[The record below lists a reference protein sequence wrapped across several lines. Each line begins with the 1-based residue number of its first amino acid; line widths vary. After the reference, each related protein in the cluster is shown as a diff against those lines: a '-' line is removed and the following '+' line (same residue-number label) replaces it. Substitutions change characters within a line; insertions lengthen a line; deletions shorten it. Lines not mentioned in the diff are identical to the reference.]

1 MSKYILHNF
10 DLLRERDF
18 SLKINNRSFL
28 YADGFFESIKV
39 INSNCFNLEF
49 HFERIKKTVAFFK
62 MDIDFSF
69 SELKNILESL
79 IIKNKIIGGKIRIV
93 FYRESEGKYFPEENT
108 ISFVAEIEK
117 SNNGFLFN
125 KNGLKL
131 GVFKEIRKDKSKF
144 SNYKT
149 TNAAIYVLASIFA
162 KESSLD
168 DCLLLNIEDNIIE
181 SSNSNLFIA
190 KGDRIITSPLSGGCV
205 DGTMRKFIK
214 NQFDVLEKSI
224 TKEDLFSADE
234 VFLSNA
240 IVGVKWVESFEEKKY
255 QSHKFTRLVFDKL
268 NDLHSKK

>member
-10 DLLRERDF
+10 DLLREEDF

-39 INSNCFNLEF
+39 INSICFNLEC
-49 HFERIKKTVAFFK
+49 HFDRIEKTAKFFK

-69 SELKNILESL
+69 SELKKILESL
-79 IIKNKIIGGKIRIV
+79 IIKNAIIGGNLRVV
-93 FYRESEGKYFPEENT
+93 FYRESEGKYFPKENK
-108 ISFVAEIEK
+108 INFIAEIEK
-117 SNNGFLFN
+117 SENSFTFN

-131 GVFKEIRKDKSKF
+131 GVFTEMRKDKNKF
-144 SNYKT
+144 SNCKT
-149 TNAAIYVLASIFA
+149 TNATISVLASIFA
-162 KESSLD
+162 KESSWD

-190 KGDRIITSPLSGGCV
+190 KGDMIITSPLSGGCV
-205 DGTMRKFIK
+205 DGTMRNFIK
-214 NQFDVLEKSI
+214 NKFDVHEKSI

-240 IVGVKWVESFEEKKY
+240 IEGVKWVESFEEKKY
-255 QSHKFTRLVFDKL
+255 QSYKVARLVFNKL
-268 NDLHSKK
+268 NT

>member
-10 DLLRERDF
+10 DLLREEDF

-62 MDIDFSF
+62 MDIDSSISQF
-69 SELKNILESL
+69 EDLLDKLIDKNEIE
-79 IIKNKIIGGKIRIV
+79 GGRIRIV
-93 FYRESEGKYFPEENT
+93 FYRESEGKYLPKENKL
-108 ISFVAEIEK
+108 SFIAEIEK

-240 IVGVKWVESFEEKKY
+240 IEGVKCVESFEEKKY
-255 QSHKFTRLVFDKL
+255 QSHKIARLVFDKL
-268 NDLHSKK
+268 NYLQSKK